1 MVEIRQENVG
11 VCFPFEQTQGSIRK
25 FFWEQNY
32 LSFSGKTWTVE
43 FVQFLFSNHLV
54 GSIQEWGS
62 TLSHLTSSSIGLNV
76 GSRGIRPEE
85 INMNTNLDFKLSSLV
100 SIKGR
105 TWRILNMHWYQM
117 CISPPTK
124 PETRS
129 TTGMNTCDSV
139 LKSNKILL
147 YRDFFFLWI

>member
-1 MVEIRQENVG
+1 MVEIRQENLW
-11 VCFPFEQTQGSIRK
+11 VCFPFEQSQGSITK

-32 LSFSGKTWTVE
+32 FSFLGKMWIVE
-43 FVQFLFSNHLV
+43 FVWFPFSNHLV

-62 TLSHLTSSSIGLNV
+62 TLSHLTSCSIGLNV
-76 GSRGIRPEE
+76 GSRGIRPEGM
-85 INMNTNLDFKLSSLV
+85 NMNINLGIKLSSLV
-100 SIKGR
+100 LIKGR
-105 TWRILNMHWYQM
+105 SWRILNMQWYQM

-139 LKSNKILL
+139 LKSNKIFL
-147 YRDFFFLWI
+147 YRDFFFWI